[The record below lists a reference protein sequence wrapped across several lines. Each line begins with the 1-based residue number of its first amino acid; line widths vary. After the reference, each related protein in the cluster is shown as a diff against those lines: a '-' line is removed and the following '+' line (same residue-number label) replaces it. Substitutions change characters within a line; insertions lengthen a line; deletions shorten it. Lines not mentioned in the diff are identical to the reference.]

1 MAEYASLISPREKVA
16 EIYNYIREFVVE
28 SGFQEE
34 IEWQDQIRFSHVTES
49 DFLRESAWVIL
60 SSGMRESVI
69 RNLFP
74 DITEV
79 FYSWQKASV
88 VVRNSEQCKKKALV
102 IFNHSQKVSA
112 IIEVARQIDD
122 LGFQMLKSRIDLEG
136 VKFIES
142 LPFMGP
148 ATSYHLAKNIGLDCV
163 KPDRHLLRVAAATGY
178 ESPRQLCEDIS
189 MSVGDRISVVDLVLW
204 RYATLNPNYLNDFT

>member
-1 MAEYASLISPREKVA
+1 MVD
-16 EIYNYIREFVVE
+16 

-69 RNLFP
+69 RKIFP
-74 DITEV
+74 AISEV
-79 FYSWQKASV
+79 FYSWQEASIV
-88 VVRNSEQCKKKALV
+88 VSNSERCKKHALN
-102 IFNHSQKVSA
+102 IFNHSPKVEA

-122 LGFQMLKSRIDLEG
+122 LGFQLLKSRVGLDGI
-136 VKFIES
+136 KFIAS

-163 KPDRHLLRVAAATGY
+163 KPDRHLLRVAAAAGY
-178 ESPRQLCEDIS
+178 DSPRQLCEEIS
-189 MSVGDRISVVDLVLW
+189 MAVGDRISVVDLVLW
-204 RYATLNPNYLNDFT
+204 RYATLNPNYLNDFTWIAFSSNRR